1 MKIHIFS
8 LKIDFSID
16 ITDFS
21 LWLFQKNSG
30 DTLLLIMRFP
40 IFAIRDIY
48 RINKPKNRIAM
59 KIYPLWIGVLLLC
72 LGLNACGDKKVELEE
87 EAIETILPEEE
98 NAVTVMTLERT
109 DFNHELISNGKLSAR
124 RMVDL
129 RFESAEP
136 IARVFVRNG
145 ERVSKGQKIAELAT
159 FRLANKTAQAKDA
172 LEKAKLELKDVLIGQ
187 GYMLDDSTKV
197 PPATMTL
204 ARIQSGYDQAL
215 AQYELAAFEERNAT
229 LTAPFDGIV
238 ANLFEKEGNI
248 ASTTDKF
255 CSVIDPRS
263 LEASFTVLESE
274 LPLIREGDKVE
285 VTPFA
290 STGLKTDGHVSEIN
304 PLVDEKGM
312 VRVKAAVKDKGKLF
326 EGMNVRVS
334 VRRSLKGQWVVP
346 KTAVV
351 LRSGKQVVFTLVD
364 GKAYWNYVQTGLEN
378 ADSYTITEG
387 LKEGD
392 VVITSGNINLAHES
406 PVRIIK
412 NR

>member
-1 MKIHIFS
+1 
-8 LKIDFSID
+8 
-16 ITDFS
+16 
-21 LWLFQKNSG
+21 
-30 DTLLLIMRFP
+30 
-40 IFAIRDIY
+40 
-48 RINKPKNRIAM
+48 M